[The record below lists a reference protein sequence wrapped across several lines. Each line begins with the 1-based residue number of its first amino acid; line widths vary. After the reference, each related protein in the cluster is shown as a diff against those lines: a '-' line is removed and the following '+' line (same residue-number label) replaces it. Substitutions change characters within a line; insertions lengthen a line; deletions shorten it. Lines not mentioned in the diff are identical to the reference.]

1 MAGKTDTADAFTSW
15 KDVAYSN
22 MVQNEA
28 ILRLLIQKGIITAEE
43 FEEES
48 QEVHRIMQE
57 QMDRE
62 DR

>member
-1 MAGKTDTADAFTSW
+1 MTANSEHGEDLTSW
-15 KDVAYSN
+15 EDVAYSN

-28 ILRLLIQKGIITAEE
+28 LLRLLIQKGIITVDE

-48 QEVHRIMQE
+48 RAVHRIMQE
-57 QMDRE
+57 EMDQE

>member
-1 MAGKTDTADAFTSW
+1 MVEKIDPADEFASW

-28 ILRLLIQKGIITAEE
+28 LLRLLIQKGTITKEE

-48 QEVHRIMQE
+48 ETVHQIMQE
-57 QMDRE
+57 QMAK
-62 DR
+62 

>member
-1 MAGKTDTADAFTSW
+1 MVEKNDPTDEFASW

-28 ILRLLIQKGIITAEE
+28 LLRLLIQKGIITKEE

-48 QEVHRIMQE
+48 ETVHQIMQD
-57 QMDRE
+57 QMAK
-62 DR
+62 

>member
-1 MAGKTDTADAFTSW
+1 MAGKNDTADEFTSW

-28 ILRLLIQKGIITAEE
+28 LLRLLIQKGIITVDE

-48 QEVHRIMQE
+48 RAVHRIMQE
-57 QMDRE
+57 EMDQE

>member
-1 MAGKTDTADAFTSW
+1 MAGKTDTADAFSSW
-15 KDVAYSN
+15 NDVAYSN

-48 QEVHRIMQE
+48 QAVHRIMQE